1 MYNTST
7 MSKKEMEKSL
17 DFGDCNNLFSFVV
30 ETLKNVL
37 TKE

>member
-1 MYNTST
+1 
-7 MSKKEMEKSL
+7 MSKKEIEKNL